1 MPRST
6 LARVAGL
13 AATACA
19 LTVLAAVVPACSRTV
34 AVTYPGNNVLKYPW
48 RTCGMPCENAFQE
61 LEEAHNAD
69 GKLCNDLITKV
80 DDSGGTDDRAQ
91 AAALYDSAILLVLRG
106 KDAEASDRFARA
118 EALDP
123 DPDYVLQQHA
133 FEDAAKRYNMPVMSA
148 PAPSPGPAPAPVTA
162 PAPAPAASSAP
173 APAAAPTP

>member
-1 MPRST
+1 MSRSIRSP
-6 LARVAGL
+6 LSRIAGIAL
-13 AATACA
+13 TACG
-19 LTVLAAVVPACSRTV
+19 LSVLSAVVPACSRTV

-80 DDSGGTDDRAQ
+80 DDGGGTDDRAQ

-106 KDAEASDRFARA
+106 KDAEATDRFARA

-123 DPDYVLQQHA
+123 DPDYVAQQHA
-133 FEDAAKRYNMPVMSA
+133 FEDAAKRYDVPVT
-148 PAPSPGPAPAPVTA
+148 PAPAPAPAAV